1 MLKNILSVKYLSL
14 VILLL
19 LTALSY
25 HPSFSQFVTEKQGVN
40 PLNKYIYI
48 ALAVTLILHFQI
60 RKIMKSSFIRFYII
74 YSFLIA
80 AFGYFLLAMN
90 YSDEYITEAKNCIM
104 AFSFML
110 IGYNAN
116 LNLNQLLFLLI
127 TYGSAVLYSTFM
139 QIMVNLGGFTL
150 SAIYLQYGKNIL
162 GVMTSS
168 SSVAMAFLC
177 LVDNRKWVK
186 IITAGFAVLLL
197 AFTITI
203 RARAAFLSTF
213 LILGFLFYRK
223 MKSENK
229 MTERIIKFTLFTLIA
244 LLTLSL
250 FSDTIS
256 NIFGYI
262 YESFTLNQGNDIT
275 SDRMNRNEYALNI
288 IANHILF
295 GNLEV
300 GAKYDWVHNYFLRHF
315 SSYGIIAGFP
325 ILALYLHLFCF
336 VIKNAIKR
344 KFTPSTIGYVVFLIP
359 IIISMEEPTFPYA
372 PGTGTILSFTMLG
385 YSIRNELIQTSN
397 KKSCIRLSTLH

>member
-1 MLKNILSVKYLSL
+1 MSRKLLSAKYLSL
-14 VILLL
+14 IILLL

-25 HPSFSQFVTEKQGVN
+25 HPFFSQSVTEEQGEN

-48 ALAVTLILHFQI
+48 VLVITLALHFQV
-60 RKIMKSSFIRFYII
+60 RKLIKSSFIKTYIFYTI
-74 YSFLIA
+74 LIA
-80 AFGYFLLAMN
+80 VFGFFLLTTNM
-90 YSDEYITEAKNCIM
+90 SDEYIIEAKNCMM

-116 LNLNQLLFLLI
+116 LNRNQLLVLLI
-127 TYGSAVLYSTFM
+127 AYGIIVLYSTFM

-150 SAIYLQYGKNIL
+150 SATYLKYGKNTL

-168 SSVAMAFLC
+168 SCVSMAFFC
-177 LVDNRKWVK
+177 IVDNRKWVK
-186 IITAGFAVLLL
+186 IITTIMAILLL

-213 LILGFLFYRK
+213 LILGFLFYKK
-223 MKSENK
+223 MKVDNR
-229 MTERIIKFTLFTLIA
+229 MTQRVMKFSLFTLIA
-244 LLTLSL
+244 LLSLSL
-250 FSDTIS
+250 FSDIIS

-275 SDRMNRNEYALNI
+275 SDRMNRNEFALNI

-300 GAKYDWVHNYFLRHF
+300 GAQYEWVHNYFLRHF

-325 ILALYLHLFCF
+325 ILTLYLRLIFF
-336 VIKNAIKR
+336 VIKNAVK
-344 KFTPSTIGYVVFLIP
+344 SDLLLNSIGYVVFLLP

-372 PGTGTILSFTMLG
+372 PGTGTILSFMLLG
-385 YSIRNELIQTSN
+385 YSIRNDYNANI
-397 KKSCIRLSTLH
+397 